1 MCSTLLNQSNP
12 GMLTSPM
19 AEYFKPSK
27 TYYFDSINQL
37 FKEQLYSSVVYL
49 GEIALNLTDKLKD
62 VLTEAQQ
69 VHVLILMGDST
80 YNMHEFTRAEA
91 FYRRALQMYKYLS
104 KSQQVKEQLPD
115 DCSIGKCLKIQKS
128 YMQILHDSFK
138 TKLRDCNGFNVCNFQ
153 I

>member
-27 TYYFDSINQL
+27 TYYIDSINQL

-49 GEIALNLTDKLKD
+49 GEIALNLTEKLKD

-80 YNMHEFTRAEA
+80 YNMHEFTRAES

-104 KSQQVKEQLPD
+104 KCQQIKDQLPD
-115 DCSIGKCLKIQKS
+115 DCSIGKKLYYTHCIDGLK
-128 YMQILHDSFK
+128 YFFK
-138 TKLRDCNGFNVCNFQ
+138 
-153 I
+153 

>member
-115 DCSIGKCLKIQKS
+115 DCSIGNLKNHIKCRYYTHAKKRNEETVITTSLQ
-128 YMQILHDSFK
+128 
-138 TKLRDCNGFNVCNFQ
+138 
-153 I
+153 

>member
-27 TYYFDSINQL
+27 TYYIDQINQL
-37 FKEQLYSSVVYL
+37 FKDQLYSSVLYL
-49 GEIALNLTDKLKD
+49 GELALNLTEKLKD

-69 VHVLILMGDST
+69 LHVLILMGDST
-80 YNMHEFTRAEA
+80 FNMYEFPRAET

-104 KSQQVKEQLPD
+104 KCQNLKEQLPE
-115 DCSIGKCLKIQKS
+115 DCSIGMVL
-128 YMQILHDSFK
+128 
-138 TKLRDCNGFNVCNFQ
+138 
-153 I
+153 